1 MKSIAFFFSV
11 ASLIANISSADEVN
25 VFHYE
30 ATELV
35 GPGIVLGMIQFDTS
49 VADTLPN
56 PEVGLFPAAGTWT
69 GDIFGGD
76 QDGFSFIFDALDVTI
91 INLDAPPVDSLTMS
105 FSGNNFVL
113 SDSSGMALESD
124 QLPSILNVDSFD
136 SASFSINGQPFFIT
150 SITAVPEP
158 TSALILVSATAIGLS
173 SRRTRH

>member
-11 ASLIANISSADEVN
+11 ALLVANISPADEVN

-35 GPGIVLGMIQFDTS
+35 GPGVVVGTIQFDTS
-49 VADTLPN
+49 VADTLPG

-69 GDIFGGD
+69 GD

-158 TSALILVSATAIGLS
+158 TSALIFSATAIGLS
-173 SRRTRH
+173 FRRRRR

>member
-56 PEVGLFPAAGTWT
+56 PEVGLFPAAGT
-69 GDIFGGD
+69 
-76 QDGFSFIFDALDVTI
+76 
-91 INLDAPPVDSLTMS
+91 
-105 FSGNNFVL
+105 
-113 SDSSGMALESD
+113 
-124 QLPSILNVDSFD
+124 
-136 SASFSINGQPFFIT
+136 
-150 SITAVPEP
+150 
-158 TSALILVSATAIGLS
+158 
-173 SRRTRH
+173 